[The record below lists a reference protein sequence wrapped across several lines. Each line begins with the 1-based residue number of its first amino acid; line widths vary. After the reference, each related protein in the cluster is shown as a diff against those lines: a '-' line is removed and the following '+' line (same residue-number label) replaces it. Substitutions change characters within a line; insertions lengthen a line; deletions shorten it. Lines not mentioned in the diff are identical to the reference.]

1 MAGWG
6 VGWKGQH
13 SSALQIN
20 ASFVSS
26 LFCFV
31 WGTHVTSSITQPF
44 NSPRGGEDSPLPGA
58 INYPDGRLW
67 TLVLSLQHPCVY
79 FHLSAL
85 FVFAALFVS
94 QSACC
99 VRVGNLSF
107 QKKNHKGSLSN
118 LNGFSKW
125 SLPVLRCFLLRKT
138 TQVFSH
144 VAEDNSD
151 CLRLCSDL
159 TRYQAKKNS
168 AWMQMFLIKSNLIH
182 FISLC
187 SSSMS
192 ISNSFL
198 EMLGEASETKLV
210 LKAIVHSKTQ
220 CCHHLLTLRSFQTH
234 MTFFCGT

>member
-13 SSALQIN
+13 SSTLQIN

-44 NSPRGGEDSPLPGA
+44 NSPWGGEDSPLPGA
-58 INYPDGRLW
+58 INCPDGRLW

-79 FHLSAL
+79 FHFICSLCFCGFVCESKCVLLLSCQPE
-85 FVFAALFVS
+85 FPEEKS
-94 QSACC
+94 QRNAFKSQW
-99 VRVGNLSF
+99 LQHMEF
-107 QKKNHKGSLSN
+107 PGSQM
-118 LNGFSKW
+118 
-125 SLPVLRCFLLRKT
+125 FLLRKT
-138 TQVFSH
+138 TQVISH
-144 VAEDNSD
+144 VAEETSD

-159 TRYQAKKNS
+159 TRYQAKNS

-192 ISNSFL
+192 ISDSFL
-198 EMLGEASETKLV
+198 EMLGEASETKLI
-210 LKAIVHSKTQ
+210 LKVTVHPKTQ
-220 CCHHLLTLRSFQTH
+220 CCHHLLTLRLFQTH
-234 MTFFCGT
+234 ITFFYGT